1 VELIRG
7 KLEAVAEVVST
18 TQTLS
23 RLKDDPD
30 DDRVLEC
37 ALAGRADI
45 IVTGDRHLL
54 KLGAFEGTP
63 IVTARQFM
71 DRIHPAV

>member
-1 VELIRG
+1 MELIRG